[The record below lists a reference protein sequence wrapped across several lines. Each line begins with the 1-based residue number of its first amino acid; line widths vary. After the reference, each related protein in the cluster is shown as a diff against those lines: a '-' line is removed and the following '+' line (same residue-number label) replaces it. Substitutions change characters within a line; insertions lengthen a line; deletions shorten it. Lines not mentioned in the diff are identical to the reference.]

1 VKTAIFRGILGL
13 GMVALALAGA
23 IPASADQILG
33 GTSGLSNPS
42 ATITFDE
49 LGNLQNQ
56 AITNQFASYGATFK
70 GFGWDN
76 ATYGQAGATGFS
88 GGDLVNGF
96 SPFPTGAMTISFTS
110 QVTGAAFAALDANG
124 TFLIRAYEG
133 GTLVD
138 SITLLIPGIPGIGY
152 IGFQNDSP
160 FDMITISSATNAPLS
175 IDNLQYTVYTPEPG
189 SLLML
194 AIGLM
199 GLAALAT
206 RRNRLPA

>member
-1 VKTAIFRGILGL
+1 
-13 GMVALALAGA
+13 
-23 IPASADQILG
+23 
-33 GTSGLSNPS
+33 
-42 ATITFDE
+42 
-49 LGNLQNQ
+49 
-56 AITNQFASYGATFK
+56 
-70 GFGWDN
+70 
-76 ATYGQAGATGFS
+76 
-88 GGDLVNGF
+88 
-96 SPFPTGAMTISFTS
+96 MTISFTS

-199 GLAALAT
+199 GLAAFAT